1 MELDWVV
8 LLFLFLGPHP
18 ALLRDHSLLEGLKA
32 GRVMGTEPRL
42 AMCQVSTLLLALSLQ
57 LSSTLVLGMSGIMV

>member
-18 ALLRDHSLLEGLKA
+18 VLLRDHSLLEGLEA
-32 GRVMGTEPRL
+32 GKVMGTEPRL
-42 AMCQVSTLLLALSLQ
+42 AICQVSTLLLALSL
-57 LSSTLVLGMSGIMV
+57 